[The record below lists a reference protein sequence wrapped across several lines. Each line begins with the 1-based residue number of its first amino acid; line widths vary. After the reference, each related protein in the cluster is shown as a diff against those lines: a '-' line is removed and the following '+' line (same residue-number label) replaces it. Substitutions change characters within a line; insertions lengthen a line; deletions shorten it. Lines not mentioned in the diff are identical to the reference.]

1 MKKNDEAMYE
11 ISKKMGRTELLIN
24 FTDIKNED
32 FGIYAN
38 KDFKLKSDRNF
49 IIDCLNVG
57 VDGRILEFV
66 NPYIFFKS
74 YPLDLE
80 NISSFFNTIDVDK
93 EKFVRNVNGTLS
105 GTGQDEILDVDFL
118 EKIFALTEHAF
129 WAISRNSSMQELLDY
144 GTFLDS
150 MQFEGLDI
158 FWELAFKNQKFYFK
172 YYYEYE
178 LNDKSWLEEY
188 YGKILSSTKKNI
200 FDNFESFSL
209 SVFDDYARTQIGFD
223 KKVSDQVN
231 IIKQNFKE
239 YLSSIISSD
248 LDNFYTKHNLDKSLI
263 EFRTAL
269 EHFQKVTF
277 DIKNNN
283 L

>member
-1 MKKNDEAMYE
+1 
-11 ISKKMGRTELLIN
+11 
-24 FTDIKNED
+24 
-32 FGIYAN
+32 
-38 KDFKLKSDRNF
+38 
-49 IIDCLNVG
+49 
-57 VDGRILEFV
+57 
-66 NPYIFFKS
+66 
-74 YPLDLE
+74 
-80 NISSFFNTIDVDK
+80 
-93 EKFVRNVNGTLS
+93 
-105 GTGQDEILDVDFL
+105 
-118 EKIFALTEHAF
+118 
-129 WAISRNSSMQELLDY
+129 
-144 GTFLDS
+144 

-209 SVFDDYARTQIGFD
+209 SVFDDYARQQIIVD
-223 KKVSDQVN
+223 KKVSDQVK

-239 YLSSIISSD
+239 YLSSIMSCD

-277 DIKNNN
+277 DIKNNHY

>member
-1 MKKNDEAMYE
+1 MKKNDENYE
-11 ISKKMGRTELLIN
+11 KIFRDLRKIKLLIN
-24 FTDIKNED
+24 FMDIKNKD
-32 FGIYAN
+32 FNIFKN
-38 KDFKLKSDRNF
+38 KDLKLSSDRNF
-49 IIDCLNVG
+49 IIDCLNEG

-80 NISSFFNTIDVDK
+80 NISSFYTIDVDK
-93 EKFVRNVNGTLS
+93 EKFVRCVNGSFS
-105 GTGQDEILDVDFL
+105 GKGQLEILDVDFL

-129 WAISRNSSMQELLDY
+129 WAISRNSSMQDLLDY

-239 YLSSIISSD
+239 YLSSIISRD

-269 EHFQKVTF
+269 KHFQKVTF